1 MKEIIKMIVVTTVI
15 SAFSA
20 AWLGA
25 LNKGLEKRIIRQE
38 DIYIRGPAIKELL
51 AGAPNDP
58 LADRIIIKEGDKII
72 PVYPWIENGK
82 IKRVAVEWAGKG
94 GYGGDVIVMTAVDLS
109 TLKIT
114 GVKVTQ
120 HKETP
125 GVGTRAMTPS
135 YLRRQYKGLSAKAE
149 IKLKKYGGQIDA
161 VSGATRSSGAIADAV
176 NKATK
181 FILAHRDEIIKSI
194 KKQ

>member
-20 AWLGA
+20 AWLGL
-25 LNKGLEKRIIRQE
+25 LNQGLEKRIIRQE
-38 DIYIRGPAIKELL
+38 DVYIRGPAIKELL

-58 LADRIIIKEGDKII
+58 LSDRIIIKEGEKRIV
-72 PVYPWIENGK
+72 VYPWIEKGK
-82 IKRVAVEWAGKG
+82 IKRIAIEWPGKG

-109 TLKIT
+109 TCKIT

-125 GVGTRAMTPS
+125 GVGTRAMNPS
-135 YLRRQYKGLSAKAE
+135 YLKRQYKGLSLKTE
-149 IKLKKYGGQIDA
+149 IRLKKDGGQIDA
-161 VSGATRSSGAIADAV
+161 VSGATHSSQAIADAV

-181 FILAHRDEIIKSI
+181 FILAHKEQMIKSI
-194 KKQ
+194 RR

>member
-1 MKEIIKMIVVTTVI
+1 MREIIRMIVVTTII

-25 LNKGLEKRIIRQE
+25 LNKGLKRRIIKQE

-58 LADRIIIKEGDKII
+58 LSDRIIIKEGEKMV
-72 PVYPWIENGK
+72 PLYPWIENGK
-82 IKRVAVEWAGKG
+82 IKRIAVEWAGKG

-109 TLKIT
+109 TYKIT

-135 YLRRQYKGLSAKAE
+135 YLKRQYKGLSAKME
-149 IKLKKYGGQIDA
+149 IKLKQHGGQIDA
-161 VSGATRSSGAIADAV
+161 VSGATHSSEAIADAV

-181 FILAHRDEIIKSI
+181 FILSHKDEIVIKRR
-194 KKQ
+194 

>member
-1 MKEIIKMIVVTTVI
+1 KMIVVTTVI

>member
-58 LADRIIIKEGDKII
+58 LADRIIIKEGDKTI

-82 IKRVAVEWAGKG
+82 IKRVAIEWAGKG

-149 IKLKKYGGQIDA
+149 IKLKRYGGQIDA
-161 VSGATRSSGAIADAV
+161 VSGATHSSEAIADAV

-181 FILAHRDEIIKSI
+181 FILTHKKEIAINRR
-194 KKQ
+194 

>member
-161 VSGATRSSGAIADAV
+161 VSGATHSSEAIADAV

-181 FILAHRDEIIKSI
+181 FILAHKKEIAINRR
-194 KKQ
+194 

>member
-58 LADRIIIKEGDKII
+58 LADRIIIKEGDKTI

-135 YLRRQYKGLSAKAE
+135 YLRRQYKGLSVKAE

-161 VSGATRSSGAIADAV
+161 VSGATHSSEAIADAV

-181 FILAHRDEIIKSI
+181 FILAHKKEIAINRR
-194 KKQ
+194 

>member
-1 MKEIIKMIVVTTVI
+1 MKEIIRMIVVTTII

-25 LNKGLEKRIIRQE
+25 LNKGLEKRIIKQE

-58 LADRIIIKEGDKII
+58 LSDRIIIKDGEKEIA
-72 PVYPWIENGK
+72 VYPWIENGR
-82 IKRVAVEWAGKG
+82 IKRIAVEWAGKG

-109 TLKIT
+109 NYKIT

-135 YLRRQYKGLSAKAE
+135 YLRRQYKGLYAKTK
-149 IKLKKYGGQIDA
+149 IRLKKDGGQIDA
-161 VSGATRSSGAIADAV
+161 VSGATHSSEAIADAV

-181 FILAHRDEIIKSI
+181 FILAHKDEIIKEI
-194 KKQ
+194 KRQ

>member
-1 MKEIIKMIVVTTVI
+1 MKEIIRMIVVTTII

-25 LNKGLEKRIIRQE
+25 LNKGLERRIIKQE

-58 LADRIIIKEGDKII
+58 LSDRIIIEEGEKTIA
-72 PVYPWIENGK
+72 VYPWIEKGK
-82 IKRVAVEWAGKG
+82 IKRIAIEWAGKG
-94 GYGGDVIVMTAVDLS
+94 GYGGDVIVMTAVDFS
-109 TLKIT
+109 TYKIT

-135 YLRRQYKGLSAKAE
+135 YLKRQYKGLPAKVE
-149 IKLKKYGGQIDA
+149 IKLKQYGGQIDA

-181 FILAHRDEIIKSI
+181 FILAHKDEIIKKI
-194 KKQ
+194 KRQ

>member
-1 MKEIIKMIVVTTVI
+1 MKEIIRMIVVTTLI

-20 AWLGA
+20 AWLA
-25 LNKGLEKRIIRQE
+25 SLNSGLKKRIIRQQ

-58 LADRIIIKEGDKII
+58 LSDRLVIAYKEKEITI
-72 PVYPWIENGK
+72 YPWIEKGK
-82 IKRVAVEWAGKG
+82 IKRVALEWAGKG
-94 GYGGDVIVMTAVDLS
+94 GYGGDVIVMTAVDL
-109 TLKIT
+109 TAGKVT

-125 GVGTRAMTPS
+125 GVGTRAMTRS
-135 YLRRQYKGLSAKAE
+135 YLRKYKGLPINAD
-149 IKLKKYGGQIDA
+149 IKLKRDGGQIDA
-161 VSGATRSSGAIADAV
+161 VSGATHSSEAIADAV

-181 FILAHRDEIIKSI
+181 FVLAHKDMIIKGM
-194 KKQ
+194 KR

>member
-1 MKEIIKMIVVTTVI
+1 MREIIKMVVVTTVI

-20 AWLGA
+20 AWLSA
-25 LNKGLEKRIIRQE
+25 LNKGLERRIIKQE
-38 DIYIRGPAIKELL
+38 DIYIRGPAIEELL

-58 LADRIIIKEGDKII
+58 LSDRILIKEGEKTI

-109 TLKIT
+109 TYKIT

-135 YLRRQYKGLSAKAE
+135 YLKKQYKGISAKE
-149 IKLKKYGGQIDA
+149 KIKLKQHGGQIDA

-181 FILAHRDEIIKSI
+181 FILAHKDEITRSI
-194 KKQ
+194 KRQ